1 MINLTKLPFFSN
13 VSTALTIYPIPPDV
27 LFPAEGLGGFLG
39 CSLYKIHVSITNT
52 VHNIPKIL
60 LHSVFPFLFQKEN
73 SFSQKRRAIASLTY
87 SLWDLPS

>member
-52 VHNIPKIL
+52 VHNIPKNIAPF
-60 LHSVFPFLFQKEN
+60 SVSLFISKG
-73 SFSQKRRAIASLTY
+73 K
-87 SLWDLPS
+87 